1 MIIWDVYRASNLE
14 FSLKQS
20 KISRSPWSPTETN
33 IFSGENYLYPDIEFI
48 TEIFHKK
55 TMKSR

>member
-14 FSLKQS
+14 FSLKLS

-33 IFSGENYLYPDIEFI
+33 IFSGENYLYPDIELI
-48 TEIFHKK
+48 PDIFLQK
-55 TMKSR
+55 TMNSR